1 MEKPTATT
9 RPKAEATSSDSS
21 KTVANNVSAEDV
33 STITGFFQNVGVS
46 DTNSLPD
53 YCNNKYFYSNIIRHA
68 LKPDQVLRGRLTC
81 ILTVTP
87 ALGNFYG
94 SLHGGSLAAICE
106 VVSIACARTVVA
118 EDKDVFLGDM
128 SISYLSAAP
137 INMPNSGCLGTEC
150 DNLNLNGKCSIVVQN
165 WEADV
170 IIDCSVVRGGR
181 NLTVVATEFKVKK
194 TGQLAY
200 TARAIFYN
208 MPIAKI

>member
-1 MEKPTATT
+1 MEKPTATP

-21 KTVANNVSAEDV
+21 KTVANNVSAKNV

-46 DTNSLPD
+46 HTNSLPD

-106 VVSIACARTVVA
+106 MVSIACARTVVA
-118 EDKDVFLGDM
+118 EDKDIFLGDM
-128 SISYLSAAP
+128 SISYLSGAP
-137 INMPNSGCLGTEC
+137 IN
-150 DNLNLNGKCSIVVQN
+150 
-165 WEADV
+165 ADV
-170 IIDCSVVRGGR
+170 IIDCSVVRSGR
-181 NLTVVATEFKVKK
+181 NLTVVAMEFKVKK

-200 TARAIFYN
+200 TARTIFYN